1 MKGCA
6 SNHAMASVRAA
17 FARAREQRLARKR
30 PNVARH
36 PALIEALAKRGR
48 VWGQKN
54 ANVLKEIRE
63 LQAEWVGGKMCVPSG
78 SRPAP
83 GWTTFY
89 RRAMRAAE

>member
-1 MKGCA
+1 MTHP
-6 SNHAMASVRAA
+6 NHISTTVKRA
-17 FARAREQRLARKR
+17 FARARAARRTRK
-30 PNVARH
+30 PANIARH

-48 VWGQKN
+48 TWGEGN
-54 ANVLKEIRE
+54 PNVLQQIRE